1 MKHSL
6 SAPVVAPSPIAPAE
20 RVSQHSQLRHHPII
34 LGLYTV
40 LTLLLTW
47 PLVSHFATHVP
58 GVAQWA
64 FDESTFL
71 WNIWYLKHSL
81 VDQLSNP
88 LHTELIWYPLG
99 ID

>member
-1 MKHSL
+1 MKQSL
-6 SAPVVAPSPIAPAE
+6 AAPVVAQTPITAAPLT
-20 RVSQHSQLRHHPII
+20 SQRSHLRRHHLI
-34 LGLYTV
+34 LGLYTL
-40 LTLLLTW
+40 LTLVLTW

-71 WNIWYLKHSL
+71 WNIWYLKQSV
-81 VDQLSNP
+81 VDQLTSP

-99 ID
+99 